1 MKPSA
6 RARDKRMRIRARV
19 RPRPHSRSHALP
31 TVLELQPVCTA
42 FNKPAMPQSGH
53 IRFLAICKD
62 PSIPEW
68 IHDIAYTSDRS
79 YTQWMSLIDE
89 YKIVLV
95 PGQINMA
102 NPFLCRPIIGHY
114 LEALYE
120 RQMARRWIIR
130 KFIMCVRLRCMAR
143 RTVGL
148 NDLYTTVDTPVSSQ
162 VIVYDYKSRSRY
174 IFHTH
179 TAMRIILSG
188 LKYSQYGI
196 SQPTLPKNPYTNLKW
211 TLGQTMAITSQIVT
225 NLIRVHRIPPAYI
238 HSYRQCGYNLQ
249 SFSSENKIPLAVDAA
264 QALFKDESDEV
275 GREIYMEM
283 IDDLYKNDDI
293 DKDGWRFV
301 RRCIRMGKLPAALLQ
316 RWNVLVISAWIYENN
331 NYMHNFATVREMHQ
345 ELQDLHY
352 ASIDWWRALP
362 RPVRPARRAQPVLGA
377 SAMALTSA
385 ASINAAA
392 DVIIMALV
400 VASVEA
406 AAATAPDGPPSDDTQ
421 VGALSLLLSMLHI

>member
-1 MKPSA
+1 
-6 RARDKRMRIRARV
+6 
-19 RPRPHSRSHALP
+19 
-31 TVLELQPVCTA
+31 VLELQPISTA

-68 IHDIAYTSDRS
+68 IHDIAYAPDRS

-130 KFIMCVRLRCMAR
+130 KFIMRLRLRCMAQ

-249 SFSSENKIPLAVDAA
+249 TFSSENKILLAIDAA

-293 DKDGWRFV
+293 DNVGWRFV

-352 ASIDWWRALP
+352 ASVDWWRALP
-362 RPVRPARRAQPVLGA
+362 RPVRPARRARPVLGA

-385 ASINAAA
+385 VSINAAA

-406 AAATAPDGPPSDDTQ
+406 AAAAPSTAPDGSPPSDDTQ
-421 VGALSLLLSMLHI
+421 EAALSLLLSMLHI